1 MNDDGIT
8 AAPDPNPSRNV
19 VDPPDPLRTDPRIA
33 NPDEFYQL
41 LLDAHRGLSDD
52 QARKVSAKLLLLLGN
67 HIGDIEVVRQA
78 IAIAR
83 SEPQTKI

>member
-1 MNDDGIT
+1 MNDDGII
-8 AAPDPNPSRNV
+8 AAPDPKPSRNV
-19 VDPPDPLRTDPRIA
+19 VDPPGTLWTDPRIA

-52 QARKVSAKLLLLLGN
+52 QGRKVMAKLLLLLGN
-67 HIGDIEVVRQA
+67 HIGDVEVVRQA

-83 SEPQTKI
+83 SEP

>member
-8 AAPDPNPSRNV
+8 AASDANPLRNV
-19 VDPPDPLRTDPRIA
+19 FDQPGPLRTDPRIA

-41 LLDAHRGLSDD
+41 LLDAHRGLSND
-52 QARKVSAKLLLLLGN
+52 QARKVTAKLLLLLGN